1 LNRPVRRCTIFEKVD
16 DDAAFEAVLEEAW
29 EQGDVR
35 LLGLCL
41 PRIGEEIMS
50 TSCDSTRSW
59 HCSRRGHSK
68 LVRISGWSVWL
79 WLSTM
84 IL

>member
-1 LNRPVRRCTIFEKVD
+1 LNRPVRRCTIFEKVG

-41 PRIGEEIMS
+41 PRIGEIMS
-50 TSCDSTRSW
+50 TSCDSARSW

-68 LVRISGWSVWL
+68 LDRISGWNV